1 MGVCDGVDRD
11 LDSRSRLG
19 FGFHYWSCVEILG
32 KLLIPCCF
40 CSSSMVET
48 KKAKIVITG
57 YCCRKCA
64 AFFPEEII
72 IIINTVAVL
81 LDICDWR
88 MMLML
93 LVT

>member
-1 MGVCDGVDRD
+1 MLTVFPAEDPWKDFITTELSGTS
-11 LDSRSRLG
+11 LS
-19 FGFHYWSCVEILG
+19 Y
-32 KLLIPCCF
+32 LITTEL
-40 CSSSMVET
+40 SGTSLSYL
-48 KKAKIVITG
+48 ITTELSVTSISYLITTELSG
-57 YCCRKCA
+57 TS
-64 AFFPEEII
+64 II